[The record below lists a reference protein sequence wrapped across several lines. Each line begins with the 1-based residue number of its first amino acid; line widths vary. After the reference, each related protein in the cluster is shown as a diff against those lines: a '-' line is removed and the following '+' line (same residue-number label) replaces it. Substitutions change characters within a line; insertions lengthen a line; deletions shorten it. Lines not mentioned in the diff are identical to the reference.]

1 MRLDSLEERETLS
14 LKNTQELSII
24 YKTKENSSRQRTER
38 VQRHTVSHEGSWH
51 TEGGRRT

>member
-24 YKTKENSSRQRTER
+24 YETKENSSRQRTER